1 MTATHSLSDASGHA
15 RRLSPPAPQ
24 LSETSLSGVK
34 VVEDK
39 FRGELYGYG
48 QHSYRPPPRGSSGAP
63 SNGIGGGNTV
73 QSHAGMSFHVN
84 GIVNGPGSLAL
95 GGVDEG
101 DDDCPPGVAD
111 DLGI

>member
-1 MTATHSLSDASGHA
+1 MPCRSHTATQRES
-15 RRLSPPAPQ
+15 
-24 LSETSLSGVK
+24 
-34 VVEDK
+34 
-39 FRGELYGYG
+39 
-48 QHSYRPPPRGSSGAP
+48 RPH
-63 SNGIGGGNTV
+63 GIGGGNTV

-101 DDDCPPGVAD
+101 DDDGPPGVAD